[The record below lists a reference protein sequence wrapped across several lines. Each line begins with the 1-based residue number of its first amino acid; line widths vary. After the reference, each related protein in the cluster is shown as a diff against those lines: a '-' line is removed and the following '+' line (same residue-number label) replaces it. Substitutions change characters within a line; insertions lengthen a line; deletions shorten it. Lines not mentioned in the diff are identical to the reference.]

1 MLKRLIRG
9 LLGKFGFKLVRIDSE
24 NRYYINAK
32 DTIQAARENKLSV
45 REYVER
51 LWNQEGG
58 TEFVIG
64 EMKKSS
70 CFNGCTRVCEIG
82 PGAGRYLE
90 LVVKYTAPRQY
101 DIYEIAADWAEW
113 LASTYAPA
121 ATRQEADGSTLKHTP
136 DSSCQLVHAHGVFVY
151 LSLLNSYE
159 YFSEMIRVC
168 SPGGYIVFDFFSDV
182 HFDLKVIEQWLQF
195 PERYPVILERKK
207 VLEFF
212 SNHRF
217 EMIHQFENKFGH
229 SFSNYVIFKKQG

>member
-1 MLKRLIRG
+1 MLKRLIQG
-9 LLGKFGFKLVRIDSE
+9 FLGKFGFKLVRIENE
-24 NRYYINAK
+24 NRYYIDAK
-32 DTIQAARENKLSV
+32 ATIRSARENNLGV
-45 REYVER
+45 REYLER
-51 LWNQEGG
+51 LWNQEGS

-70 CFNGCTRVCEIG
+70 CFNGCVSVCEIG

-90 LVVKYTAPRQY
+90 LVVKYAAPRQY

-113 LASTYAPA
+113 LAGAYAPVVI
-121 ATRQEADGSTLKHTP
+121 RRDADGSTLKHTP
-136 DSSCQLVHAHGVFVY
+136 DGSCQLVQAHGVFVY

-182 HFDLKVIEQWLQF
+182 HFDLKMIEHWLQF

-207 VLEFF
+207 ILEFF
-212 SNHRF
+212 SSHGF
-217 EMIHQFENKFGH
+217 ELIHQFENKYGH

>member
-24 NRYYINAK
+24 NRYYINTK

-58 TEFVIG
+58 TEFVIA

-70 CFNGCTRVCEIG
+70 CFNGCMRVCEIG
-82 PGAGRYLE
+82 PGTGRYLE
-90 LVVKYTAPRQY
+90 LVLKYAAPRQY
-101 DIYEIAADWAEW
+101 DIYEIANDWAEW
-113 LASTYAPA
+113 LANTYAPVVI
-121 ATRQEADGSTLKHTP
+121 RREADGKTLQHTP

-151 LSLLNSYE
+151 LSLLNSFE

-168 SPGGYIVFDFFSDV
+168 SAGGYIVFDFFSDA

-212 SNHRF
+212 SNHGF
-217 EMIHQFENKFGH
+217 ELIHQFENKFGH